1 MAQNFVHEG
10 KVLELTAPRTVK
22 SGEGAAVGSIFGIA
36 LGDYTSGDT
45 GCPFAV
51 NGVWDLA
58 KDGSGF
64 SQGDNIYW
72 DDSTHE
78 ATSTPA
84 SHLLIGVA
92 EADAGASDTVVR
104 VKLTEKPFEIN
115 VAGAGVTASAA
126 ELNVLHSV
134 VAGTARASSGVVL
147 DANKSID
154 VSQVTTQRS
163 LGGTG
168 VPGAAAVQTEV
179 TKKVTGLGN
188 ATATDVLTVTVPNA
202 QHAALIDVD
211 VLGVLGAG
219 GTIGA
224 GESFILSKYQI
235 IVGRTAGVAAVAV
248 VSAAIGGQKGAVA
261 GGDAMTS
268 AVVTVSAISGAVSA
282 PNTFT
287 IKVAITKASGASD
300 NHVAVVSARLLNENA
315 AGITIA

>member
-22 SGEGAAVGSIFGIA
+22 SGEGAQVGSIFGVA
-36 LGDYTSGDT
+36 MNDYTSGDT
-45 GCPFAV
+45 ACPFAV
-51 NGVWDLA
+51 TGVWDIA
-58 KDGSGF
+58 KDSSLF
-64 SQGDNIYW
+64 SQGDNVYW
-72 DDSTHE
+72 DNSGHT
-78 ATSTPA
+78 ATSTPG
-84 SHLLIGVA
+84 SNLLIGVA
-92 EADAGASDTVVR
+92 EATAAALDDTVR

-126 ELNVLHSV
+126 EINVLHSV
-134 VAGTARASSGVVL
+134 VAGTARASSGAVL

-154 VSQVTTQRS
+154 ISQVTTQRS

-168 VPGAAAVQTEV
+168 VPGAAVVQTEV
-179 TKKVTGLGN
+179 TKKVTGLSN

-211 VLGVLGAG
+211 VLGILGAG

-235 IVGRTAGVAAVAV
+235 VVGRTAGLATVAV
-248 VSAAIGGQKGAVA
+248 VSSAIGGQKGAVS

-268 AVVTVSAISGAVSA
+268 AVVTVSTMTGATSA
-282 PNTFT
+282 TQTYT
-287 IKVAITKASGASD
+287 IKVAVTKASGASD
-300 NHVAVVSARLLNENA
+300 NHVAVVSARIVNENA
-315 AGITIA
+315 TGITIA